1 MCFMDEHPTCRET
14 FKFSEVLSALSFV
27 LDMVEGQPEGHVVR
41 SCFIGMTVGGHLG
54 LTEEQRSALFYALLL
69 KDAGCSSTSSG
80 VAALFDADD
89 FEVKKTLKTTD
100 RSRLPESLL
109 YVARTVSPGRALW
122 TRARRFLAV
131 GIEGRRT
138 NRQLV
143 RIRCE
148 RGAEIARLI
157 GFPEGTVRAIR
168 NLDEHWDGTGQPDG
182 LRGEEI
188 PLLSRICKLAQTV
201 DFFYNA
207 FGPAHAEEE
216 VRARRKIW
224 FDPALVD
231 VFLAEVRAGSMWK
244 SLADPDLLHVVS
256 RLEPADRV
264 LAVTPERLD
273 LTARAFARIIDA
285 KSPFTYRHSERV
297 ADTAVVMTEYMEFPA
312 PAVRDQRRAGLL
324 HDIGKLGVSNR
335 ILDKPGS
342 LTDAE
347 YAQIKKH
354 PKLTYDTLIR
364 VTPFRGIANV
374 AASHHEKLDGTGY
387 HRGIT
392 GDSLSLSSRILTVA
406 DIFDAL
412 SQDRPYRPAMP
423 LERVLDILKKESGEK
438 LCTRC
443 VDALDDLI
451 SRGEL

>member
-1 MCFMDEHPTCRET
+1 VRPLHFMDEPPTCRET

-41 SCFIGMTVGGHLG
+41 SCFIGMTVGGRLG

-109 YVARTVSPGRALW
+109 YVARTVSPGRTLW

-131 GIEGRRT
+131 GLEGRRT
-138 NRQLV
+138 NRRLV

-148 RGAEIARLI
+148 RGVEIARLI
-157 GFPEGTVRAIR
+157 GFPEGTVKAIR
-168 NLDEHWDGTGQPDG
+168 SLDEHWDGTGHPDG

-207 FGPAHAEEE
+207 FGSVQAEEE
-216 VRARRKIW
+216 VRARRKTW

-231 VFLAEVRAGSMWK
+231 AFLAEVRAGSIWE
-244 SLADPDLLHVVS
+244 SLADPDLLHAVS

-264 LAVTPERLD
+264 LEVTLKRLD

-297 ADTAVVMTEYMEFPA
+297 ADTAVVMAEYMEFPA
-312 PAVRDQRRAGLL
+312 SAVRDQRRAGLL

-335 ILDKPGS
+335 ILDKPGY

-354 PKLTYDTLIR
+354 PKLTYDTLVR
-364 VTPFRGIANV
+364 VTPFRDIADV

-392 GDSLSLSSRILTVA
+392 GESLSLPSRILTVA
-406 DIFDAL
+406 DIFDA
-412 SQDRPYRPAMP
+412 SSRTVPTARPCPW
-423 LERVLDILKKESGEK
+423 SG
-438 LCTRC
+438 
-443 VDALDDLI
+443 
-451 SRGEL
+451 S